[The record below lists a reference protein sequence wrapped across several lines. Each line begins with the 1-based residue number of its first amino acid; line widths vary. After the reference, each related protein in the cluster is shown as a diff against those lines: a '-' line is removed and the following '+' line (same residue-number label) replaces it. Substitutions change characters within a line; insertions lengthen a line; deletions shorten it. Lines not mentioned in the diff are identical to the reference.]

1 MLTSK
6 HLHNTVVGNT
16 CASISHLPAFLCR
29 GMKCFLCD
37 KLKSERREN
46 IQGRAHAGIV
56 WLAMEGTGRNRVWQP
71 LYKPLKHPPLY
82 PPPTHTRQ
90 HMNRGSTG
98 AYFFHS
104 EHSIMLWTISV
115 SMLFLKAFLTRVYKM
130 SCTLYVVSERVAIYS
145 NLAVRNRNTVKLHID
160 YMYCNYLHV
169 FLLLRAL
176 QSFRQW
182 LFELSFQLV

>member
-1 MLTSK
+1 
-6 HLHNTVVGNT
+6 
-16 CASISHLPAFLCR
+16 
-29 GMKCFLCD
+29 
-37 KLKSERREN
+37 
-46 IQGRAHAGIV
+46 
-56 WLAMEGTGRNRVWQP
+56 
-71 LYKPLKHPPLY
+71 
-82 PPPTHTRQ
+82 
-90 HMNRGSTG
+90 
-98 AYFFHS
+98 
-104 EHSIMLWTISV
+104 MLWTISV